1 MSSSVHVDN
10 NKKNILVLGEGSRQ
24 GVDDTTITAAEEDQE
39 EDLC

>member
-1 MSSSVHVDN
+1 MSSFVHVDN

-24 GVDDTTITAAEEDQE
+24 GLNDTTITAAEDQE